1 MTNPKNLTKNMP
13 KLQPAKQ
20 IVTSPN
26 NNSRHRLVAPSQ
38 PPPPPVIPQ
47 QMTSPSNLPRIMP
60 KLKPLLPNQ
69 GSAKLLCSHFSCFYR
84 YFRGFYFKMIKNF
97 TEYAKKIIKQ
107 FVKIKN
113 SLTLKF
119 SNNLKVLHHLRN

>member
-69 GSAKLLCSHFSCFYR
+69 GSVKLLCSLKLISLIVFSDSKTDNSRSFLSLILR
-84 YFRGFYFKMIKNF
+84 ILFKNDD
-97 TEYAKKIIKQ
+97 
-107 FVKIKN
+107 
-113 SLTLKF
+113 
-119 SNNLKVLHHLRN
+119 